1 MKKYMARATK
11 VNENGNDEVLL
22 GDKSEKMY
30 DAYRTLKEWGE
41 ALGERLKD
49 REIEVYGKVKKLYTI
64 HVTNG

>member
-1 MKKYMARATK
+1 MKQYMARATK
-11 VNENGNDEVLL
+11 VNENGNIEVLL
-22 GDKSEKMY
+22 GDKSKKMY

-49 REIEVYGKVKKLYTI
+49 RDIEVYGNVRKLYTI